1 MTSGIV
7 WKEIVMKRIGVLTSG
22 GDGPGL
28 NPCIRAVTRMALG
41 YGLEVMGIERGYAGL
56 MDGEMI
62 PLDARSVGGII
73 GRGGTFLGTARA
85 PEFETP
91 KGQREA
97 LRNLNRH
104 GIDGLVVIGGN
115 GSLKGACALHHLGL
129 PVVGVPATIDNDVVG
144 TDIAIGVDTALNT
157 ILDAVDKIKDTASSH
172 QRAFLIETMGRDSGY
187 LALMGGIA
195 GGAEMILIPE
205 FETTLE
211 DIAQGLLD
219 AYVRGKAHCIVVV
232 AEGYKPGAQAVAA
245 YLQERREELGFG
257 VRVTVLGHIQ
267 RGGAPMAFDR
277 LLATRLGAAAA
288 RELQEGNHG
297 HIVGLIGNEIVL
309 TPLEDVLTRRKEL
322 DLSLCK
328 LGKIMEK

>member
-1 MTSGIV
+1 
-7 WKEIVMKRIGVLTSG
+7 MKRIGVLTSG

-41 YGLEVMGIERGYAGL
+41 YDWEVTGIERGYTGL

-85 PEFETP
+85 PEFKTP
-91 KGQREA
+91 KGQREG
-97 LRNLNRH
+97 LRSLNRH
-104 GIDGLVVIGGN
+104 GIEGLVVVGGN
-115 GSLKGACALHHLGL
+115 GSLMGAYALHRLGF

-157 ILDAVDKIKDTASSH
+157 ILDAIDKIKDTASSH

-195 GGAEMILIPE
+195 GGAEMALIPE
-205 FETTLE
+205 VETTLE
-211 DIAQGLLD
+211 EVGQGLLD
-219 AYVRGKAHCIVVV
+219 AYVRGKAHCIIVV
-232 AEGYKPGAQAVAA
+232 AEGYKPGTQAVAD
-245 YLQERREELGFG
+245 YLCARQEELGFE

-267 RGGAPMAFDR
+267 RGGAPLAFDR
-277 LLATRLGAAAA
+277 ILATRLGAAAV
-288 RELQEGNHG
+288 RELYDGNHG
-297 HIVGLIGNEIVL
+297 HLVGLIGNQIVL
-309 TPLEDVLTRRKEL
+309 TPLEDVLTRRQEL
-322 DLSLCK
+322 DLSLCE
-328 LGKIMEK
+328 LSKIMER